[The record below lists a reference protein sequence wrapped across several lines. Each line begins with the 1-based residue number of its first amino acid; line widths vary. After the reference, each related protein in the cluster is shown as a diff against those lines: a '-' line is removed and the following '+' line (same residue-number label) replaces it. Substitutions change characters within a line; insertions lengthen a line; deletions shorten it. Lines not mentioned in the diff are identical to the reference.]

1 MTEDKLNICISE
13 DYAKVLGDLKSL
25 SYQIESGMS
34 ISNKFISNSILR
46 GLNKKD
52 ITYKLI
58 TLNGKIN
65 PYKLLTIYLISFL
78 IFKNS
83 NSFQACSLSSLAKLS
98 RAFELPGI
106 SNCDI
111 IFILHGYDLLK
122 YFHAINSIKVRGRPI
137 VVLEIPDNIIETSG
151 YLAHRR
157 YCVNNLEN
165 ILRSYAKVVDIIISP
180 TLRDSIYYSN
190 VLNVPNVFTIYN
202 VYDVFPEHFTDEYIL
217 GRKNRGSMCISTG
230 YWCNES
236 ITGYWCNGSIIK
248 FINNIIRL
256 LNIYDKINIADIH
269 ILGYRKMPQYNMGS
283 INVYFHGKL
292 PLKDYLDVLSRCVV
306 TILYPRL
313 PWSGGYSVRLNDAAL
328 MGNILLGSDYDLRG
342 EPYKYQY
349 TYIDERDLV
358 VKLQW
363 LMDSTNLISLGM
375 ENRKI
380 ALERAKKNEETLNRL
395 VDTLLSSVNNTD

>member
-1 MTEDKLNICISE
+1 MIKNKLNICMSE
-13 DYAKVLGDLKSL
+13 EYARTLGDLKSL
-25 SYQIESGMS
+25 GYQVESGVS
-34 ISNKFISNSILR
+34 IRNKFIFNSILSR
-46 GLNKKD
+46 LNKKD

-58 TLNGKIN
+58 TLNRKIN
-65 PYKLLTIYLISFL
+65 SYKLLTIYLISFL

-98 RAFELPGI
+98 KAFELPEI

-111 IFILHGYDLLK
+111 IFIQHGYSLFK
-122 YFHAINSIKVRGRPI
+122 YFYAINSIKIRGRPI
-137 VVLEIPDNIIETSG
+137 VVLEMPDNIIETSG

-165 ILRSYAKVVDIIISP
+165 ILQSYAKVVDIITSP
-180 TLRDSIYYSN
+180 TLRDSIYYNN

-202 VYDVFPEHFTDEYIL
+202 VYDVFPEHFTDKYIL
-217 GRKNRGSMCISTG
+217 DRKNYGSICISTG
-230 YWCNES
+230 SWCNES
-236 ITGYWCNGSIIK
+236 ITK
-248 FINNIIRL
+248 FINNIIKM
-256 LNIYDKINIADIH
+256 LNEYNKINITDIH
-269 ILGYRKMPQYNMGS
+269 ILGCRKIPQYNIGGV
-283 INVYFHGKL
+283 NVYFHGKL

-313 PWSGGYSVRLNDAAL
+313 PWSGGHSVRLNDAAL

-395 VDTLLSSVNNTD
+395 VDTLLTDISNAN

>member
-13 DYAKVLGDLKSL
+13 EYAKVLGDLKSL

-380 ALERAKKNEETLNRL
+380 ALERAKNNEETLNRL

>member
-217 GRKNRGSMCISTG
+217 GRKNHGSMCISTG
-230 YWCNES
+230 SWCNE
-236 ITGYWCNGSIIK
+236 SIIK

-256 LNIYDKINIADIH
+256 LNVDDKINIADIH
-269 ILGYRKMPQYNMGS
+269 ILCCRKMPQYNMGS

-313 PWSGGYSVRLNDAAL
+313 PWSGGHSVRLNDAAL

-395 VDTLLSSVNNTD
+395 IDTLLIDVSNAD

>member
-1 MTEDKLNICISE
+1 MTGDKLNICISE
-13 DYAKVLGDLKSL
+13 EYAKTLGDLKSF
-25 SYQIESGMS
+25 SYQVESGVS
-34 ISNKFISNSILR
+34 IRNKFIFNSILSR
-46 GLNKKD
+46 LNKKY
-52 ITYKLI
+52 IAYKLI
-58 TLNGKIN
+58 TLSEKIN
-65 PYKLLTIYLISFL
+65 PYKLLTIYLIPFL

-83 NSFQACSLSSLAKLS
+83 NSFQACSLSLLAKLS
-98 RAFELPGI
+98 RAFESPEI

-111 IFILHGYDLLK
+111 IFIHHGYSLLK
-122 YFHAINSIKVRGRPI
+122 YFHAINSIKIRGRPI
-137 VVLEIPDNIIETSG
+137 VVLEMPENIIEVSG

-165 ILRSYAKVVDIIISP
+165 LLRSYAKVVDIITSP

-202 VYDVFPEHFTDEYIL
+202 VYNVFPAHFTDKHIL

-230 YWCNES
+230 SWCNES
-236 ITGYWCNGSIIK
+236 ITK

-256 LNIYDKINIADIH
+256 LNVDDKINIVDIH
-269 ILGYRKMPQYNMGS
+269 ILGCRKMPQYNMGGV
-283 INVYFHGKL
+283 NVHFHGKL
-292 PLKDYLDVLSRCVV
+292 PLKDYLDVLSKCVV

-313 PWSGGYSVRLNDAAL
+313 PWSGGHSVRLNDAAL
-328 MGNILLGSDYDLRG
+328 MGNVILGSDHDLRG

-358 VKLQW
+358 AKLQW
-363 LMDSTNLISLGM
+363 LMDSTNLIDLGM

-380 ALERAKKNEETLNRL
+380 ALERVKKNEETLNRL
-395 VDTLLSSVNNTD
+395 VDILLGSVSNTD